1 MKKGIA
7 FFDLDG
13 TITMKDT
20 LLEFIKYS
28 KGPLKFWFGFLLHSP
43 YIISYK
49 AGFITNQ
56 KAKEKVLTYFFRNMA
71 VADFQKLCDQFS
83 EKILPGLIR
92 PGAKQEMNELK
103 KKGVLI
109 VVVSASPEN
118 WIQKWADI
126 EKIELIAT
134 QLCVEKNKLT
144 GKIKGLNCYGQ
155 EKVRRIKEQYNLS
168 QFNEISAYGDSSG
181 DKPMLLLAQHA
192 YMKPFR

>member
-20 LLEFIKYS
+20 LLEFIKYG

-168 QFNEISAYGDSSG
+168 QFNEIFAYGDSSG